1 MLPLIRQ
8 LRAAVEQAGQAK
20 RTYEAAVANHA
31 RLQEQRGDAK
41 GRLDQAMKDAE
52 EVPVLESR
60 IALKRLGTP
69 DDVAYAAVFL
79 ASEQAGYIT
88 GTVLNVSGG
97 LYT

>member
-1 MLPLIRQ
+1 M
-8 LRAAVEQAGQAK
+8 
-20 RTYEAAVANHA
+20 TDTMTDEARSGMEA
-31 RLQEQRGDAK
+31 
-41 GRLDQAMKDAE
+41 
-52 EVPVLESR
+52 R

-79 ASEQAGYIT
+79 ASEQAAYIT

>member
-1 MLPLIRQ
+1 MNAIAPGYVQ
-8 LRAAVEQAGQAK
+8 TAM
-20 RTYEAAVANHA
+20 TEALGDEA
-31 RLQEQRGDAK
+31 RETLTE
-41 GRLDQAMKDAE
+41 
-52 EVPVLESR
+52 R

-69 DDVAYAAVFL
+69 DDVAYAVVFL